1 MRMMLAAAVVAA
13 ISTVAASAP
22 STAFAQGIS
31 VGPGGVRIETRRERG
46 WERRPPRRGWERS
59 AERCRTI
66 IERRR
71 NRFGELVTRRTRV
84 CR

>member
-1 MRMMLAAAVVAA
+1 MRMMLAAAAMAA
-13 ISTVAASAP
+13 IATLGTAAP

-46 WERRPPRRGWERS
+46 WERRPRRGWERRG
-59 AERCRTI
+59 ERCRII

-71 NRFGELVTRRTRV
+71 NRFGEVVTRRTRV